1 MTSGG
6 LLSKLNL
13 LEKTGRY
20 GKLLANLKEA
30 NDKNN
35 FTASILQ
42 ATIAFQFESVG
53 IELQYESG
61 RTWRTRAQLIFVG
74 RQVWENGLHKR
85 TLLQQDSISSRLA
98 RNVPAIS
105 TDGDDERQDIVRVQK
120 IVLEKVQKRPL
131 LLIPYTNTS
140 SYNPLQASPRW
151 KRARCSGRLSWP
163 REET

>member
-13 LEKTGRY
+13 LEKRGRY
-20 GKLLANLKEA
+20 SKLLANLKET

-35 FTASILQ
+35 FTASILK

-74 RQVWENGLHKR
+74 RPSLGKR
-85 TLLQQDSISSRLA
+85 
-98 RNVPAIS
+98 S
-105 TDGDDERQDIVRVQK
+105 T
-120 IVLEKVQKRPL
+120 
-131 LLIPYTNTS
+131 
-140 SYNPLQASPRW
+140 
-151 KRARCSGRLSWP
+151 
-163 REET
+163 